1 MKKCNFDKSRPKSY
15 IHQKVDVSE
24 VTISRTYDKI
34 KAFDDGK
41 CLHRDDRDID
51 KCKNCVKF
59 RPKTGC
65 FTKYI
70 NVYIEKN
77 NNENKL
83 NYLISGAEI
92 MEEKR

>member
-1 MKKCNFDKSRPKSY
+1 MSIFVTYMYDL
-15 IHQKVDVSE
+15 IGVSLFSDIGFGL
-24 VTISRTYDKI
+24 VP
-34 KAFDDGK
+34 
-41 CLHRDDRDID
+41 HRDDKDID

-92 MEEKR
+92 MEEKIKKKRGRKPKNRTE